1 MNAVV
6 IAFAVFL
13 IVFLVYYSLFYKG
26 LSNRFFGNLSSEK
39 SVILARI
46 SGFVLFGI
54 VPLLFTQNYSWLAFD
69 GKNLN
74 ILPILILTFL
84 IMLTNFISA
93 RRKDNLRIYPQ
104 IRTKEW
110 ALWLY
115 FISSLTWIIYLVGYE
130 ILFRGFLFFALLEEF
145 DLLTAITI
153 NTVIYSMA
161 HLQKDIKE
169 SLGAIPMGIVLCWL
183 TYKTGNIWTAIW
195 LHSVL
200 ALSNEWFSI
209 KYFKEYDVN
218 E

>member
-1 MNAVV
+1 M
-6 IAFAVFL
+6 
-13 IVFLVYYSLFYKG
+13 
-26 LSNRFFGNLSSEK
+26 
-39 SVILARI
+39 
-46 SGFVLFGI
+46 
-54 VPLLFTQNYSWLAFD
+54 
-69 GKNLN
+69 
-74 ILPILILTFL
+74 
-84 IMLTNFISA
+84 
-93 RRKDNLRIYPQ
+93 
-104 IRTKEW
+104 
-110 ALWLY
+110 
-115 FISSLTWIIYLVGYE
+115 
-130 ILFRGFLFFALLEEF
+130 FRGFLFFALLEEF